1 MPKEFRIRR
10 GLSTELFDND
20 GNLKPNAII
29 ELGSWYLCTDTC
41 VVYIC
46 VRENDKLALKIVN
59 GNTLD
64 NKFNE
69 VNNTLDEI
77 EDNLEWLKNQKLY
90 QKIESEADL
99 PKDFKA
105 PDFNPN
111 VVYYKVTD
119 VQNKAAS
126 LFIFDTKSES
136 YMCTNSVDFS
146 ALEAEI
152 LQLINTGLTTA
163 LETTVPEIVRDTIE
177 AEVPGIVTD
186 FLETE
191 LSEVVTEILEI
202 EVPELVT
209 DTLETKI
216 LFGGTAKSTL

>member
-10 GLSTELFDND
+10 GLSSELFDKD

-46 VRENDKLALKIVN
+46 VRENDKLTLKIVN
-59 GNTLD
+59 GTTLD
-64 NKFNE
+64 KKFNE
-69 VNNTLDEI
+69 VDNTLDEI
-77 EDNLEWLKNQKLY
+77 EDNIKWLKNQKLY

-99 PKDFKA
+99 PKDFEA

-111 VVYYKVTD
+111 IVYYKVTD
-119 VQNKAAS
+119 EQNKFVS
-126 LFIFDTKSES
+126 LFIFDANAQS
-136 YMCTNSVDFS
+136 YMCTNGVDFS
-146 ALEAEI
+146 GLESEI
-152 LQLINTGLTTA
+152 LQLINTEVATA
-163 LETTVPEIVRDTIE
+163 LETIVPELVKETIE
-177 AEVPGIVTD
+177 AEVTDIVTE

-191 LSEVVTEILEI
+191 LNEAVAEILET
-202 EVPELVT
+202 EVPGIVT

-216 LFGGTAKSTL
+216 IFGGTANSTL